1 MLVANK
7 KTVLALIIFTFAFI
21 YRLALMLLNTY
32 PPGADIGLHNSVIYS
47 ITGSG
52 NVDLFYNPYHMGGG
66 LSLTFPGYHL
76 FTANIILMTGMPE
89 YFAQAAVAS
98 LFSAL
103 IVLAAFLITRSVWS
117 EPAAF
122 IVAFLAAISRF
133 DLEMLLWA
141 GYPNVIT
148 LLLIP
153 TTLYLCLQ
161 KNRFSLTPFLV
172 STSILAG
179 SIFLTHSLSAALY
192 VGITV
197 LMTLFV
203 LIKPETFATTRKTV
217 LYWLLPIFFGAI
229 LFFPF
234 LIQAVPAYL
243 QNSSSLADSTSSTA
257 IKLATIAT
265 QRLPLELVLPL
276 FGILPGFLFFS
287 KKYHGRFFALPA
299 FLLMMWLCVPLI
311 FSQSYLVG
319 FAIDYNRF
327 LYFLL
332 LPMII
337 FVGVLIEYGS
347 RFFAQKLSIQNSA
360 INQAQ
365 KNINDANTKLARFFG
380 APKQKNIYTVFILFF
395 LLFSFLALP
404 IFMGPVYEGGITIQ
418 RFYQTIDSKLMEAIQ
433 WAKTN
438 TPADSVFVAD
448 ALYGWWF
455 SGFAQRPTYSAVD
468 PQYLSINEEYNKTLF
483 ARNLL
488 DTDYLLDNGLI
499 QVREDGGFVVRHNP
513 QILAKLNWTY
523 FPSTFFVFAA
533 NETSIDYQVNG
544 IDYNV
549 TVDSLALRD
558 MQMLTQPQQ
567 VTIAVSRDNQHF
579 NYTQLT
585 TVYEGS
591 QWVNLTTT
599 IDSTLSGF
607 SLNEMNILVQ
617 TKDEIKNSG
626 DARTIGVF
634 DRAMKVFG
642 QVIFTDGNPTSRIK
656 PEVTSVYNKET
667 KHSINQTRIPLRY
680 SFYGEKTM
688 ASIGL
693 SASAYS
699 VTNDNEKYKD
709 DAFLVE
715 QMTINME
722 SYQTRGVSK
731 GWEQIFNYKTE
742 LQRYNVSY
750 VAYRTYRDSIRQSGD
765 PEIFPK
771 FLKDSSFSLVFFSN
785 QTNAEV
791 INEIAIFKVHG
802 NFLK

>member
-1 MLVANK
+1 M
-7 KTVLALIIFTFAFI
+7 IFTFAFI
-21 YRLALMLLNTY
+21 YRLALMLSSTY

-52 NVDLFYNPYHMGGG
+52 SVDLFYNPYHMGGG

-89 YFAQAAVAS
+89 YVAQAAVAS

-122 IVAFLAAISRF
+122 VVAFLAAISRF

-161 KNRFSLTPFLV
+161 RNRFSLKPFLV

-197 LMTLFV
+197 LIALFV
-203 LIKPETFATTRKTV
+203 LIKPDVFATTRKTA

-276 FGILPGFLFFS
+276 FGILPGLLLFS
-287 KKYHGRFFALPA
+287 KKYHGRFFALPT

-418 RFYQTIDSKLMEAIQ
+418 RFYQTMDSKLMEAIQ

-455 SGFAQRPTYSAVD
+455 GGFAQRPTYSAVD
-468 PQYLSINEEYNKTLF
+468 PQYLSINEEYNKTLL

-488 DTDYLLDNGLI
+488 DTDYLLDNDLI
-499 QVREDGGFVVRHNP
+499 QVREDGGYVVRHNP

-533 NETSIDYQVNG
+533 NETSIEYQING
-544 IDYNV
+544 MDYNV
-549 TVDSLALRD
+549 TVDSLAVRD

-642 QVIFTDGNPTSRIK
+642 QVIFTDGNPTSPIK
-656 PEVTSVYNKET
+656 PEVISVYNNET
-667 KHSINQTRIPLRY
+667 KHSVNQTRIPLRY

-722 SYQTRGVSK
+722 SYQTMGVSK

-742 LQRYNVSY
+742 LQHYNVSY
-750 VAYRTYRDSIRQSGD
+750 VAYRAYRDSIRQSGD